1 MTDTVRFRVIG
12 MDCADDAREIEE
24 AARGVASVADVRVS
38 VASQIM
44 SLHLADAGTSADD
57 VERAVAGIGY
67 RLARLDGESADSP
80 AQATHMTVAYRRA
93 LWIVVLLNAG
103 YGVIEMVGGF
113 LSNSQALKADS
124 LDFLGDGLITFLG
137 IVAIGWGLSWRAR
150 SALAQGIFLGA
161 LGLSVLAN
169 TLIQLQGD
177 YEPEANLMGLF
188 GIIALTINVASVIV
202 LLPHRAGDAN
212 VRAVWLFSRNDAIGN
227 LAVVVAAGLVAWLG
241 TSWPD
246 FVVAFVIAGLFLHS
260 AWIIIRDARRDLQE
274 ASVPT

>member
-1 MTDTVRFRVIG
+1 
-12 MDCADDAREIEE
+12 
-24 AARGVASVADVRVS
+24 
-38 VASQIM
+38 
-44 SLHLADAGTSADD
+44 
-57 VERAVAGIGY
+57 
-67 RLARLDGESADSP
+67 
-80 AQATHMTVAYRRA
+80 MTVAYRRA

-124 LDFLGDGLITFLG
+124 LDFLGDGFITFLG